1 MFIYVICN
9 IIEKMIS
16 IITMK
21 NIRFVVA
28 FILIILTISSSAF
41 AEEKISV
48 AVAANFISAFKEIA
62 ADFEAKTKIKVEGT
76 FSSSGNLYSQITNG
90 APYDLFLSADEERP
104 AKLNKDGLADT
115 PFIYAKGQAVLW
127 SANKDFCKVKTWQDA
142 LKNEQV
148 KKIAIANP
156 QTAPYG
162 AAVKKA
168 LEKARM
174 WDALQNK
181 LVNGQDIAQSFQY
194 ASTSAVDAGFC
205 AMSATVSAEGKKGCF
220 FVINEAPEI
229 IESACILKRTTNRV
243 AVEKFVEFLNSPEAK
258 EIKVKYGYH

>member
-1 MFIYVICN
+1 MKIYR
-9 IIEKMIS
+9 III
-16 IITMK
+16 
-21 NIRFVVA
+21 A
-28 FILIILTISSSAF
+28 FILIILMNSFSAF

-48 AVAANFISAFKEIA
+48 AVAANFISAFKELA

-76 FSSSGNLYSQITNG
+76 FSSTGNLYSQITNG
-90 APYDLFLSADEERP
+90 APYDLFLSADEEKP
-104 AKLNKDGLADT
+104 ARLYKDSVADT

-142 LKNEQV
+142 LKKEQV

-162 AAVKKA
+162 AAAKKA
-168 LEKARM
+168 LEKAGM

-205 AMSATVSAEGKKGCF
+205 AMSAMVSAEGKKGCF
-220 FVINEAPEI
+220 FVVSEAPEI
-229 IESACILKRTTNRV
+229 IQSACVLKRTTNRA
-243 AVEKFVEFLNSPEAK
+243 AVEKFVEFLNSPTAK
-258 EIKVKYGYH
+258 EIKVKYGYR